1 MLGFCVLSAYILQTS
16 LKNLFQR
23 QAFLGF
29 AYKNSRW

>member
-29 AYKNSRW
+29 PYKNSRW

>member
-1 MLGFCVLSAYILQTS
+1 MLGFCVLSTYILQTS
-16 LKNLFQR
+16 LKKIFEQ